1 VFHLEITESARD
13 DLRFLKPFEQRR
25 ILDAIGQQ
33 LLNERLT
40 ATRHRKPLRPND
52 LSAWELRV
60 GIYRIFYDVEEESA
74 TVRGAISGRN
84 TTVCSYAAR
93 SICLKLVELTTI
105 APALAELLDLA
116 GEDTLILKTSEG
128 REFVLAEVDDFDT
141 EIAMVRQNEE
151 LMALLAERS
160 REKKTYTLQQVREQL
175 GLA

>member
-1 VFHLEITESARD
+1 
-13 DLRFLKPFEQRR
+13 LK
-25 ILDAIGQQ
+25 I
-33 LLNERLT
+33 
-40 ATRHRKPLRPND
+40 
-52 LSAWELRV
+52 
-60 GIYRIFYDVEEESA
+60 
-74 TVRGAISGRN
+74 
-84 TTVCSYAAR
+84 
-93 SICLKLVELTTI
+93 VELTTI

-141 EIAMVRQNEE
+141 EIALVRQNEE